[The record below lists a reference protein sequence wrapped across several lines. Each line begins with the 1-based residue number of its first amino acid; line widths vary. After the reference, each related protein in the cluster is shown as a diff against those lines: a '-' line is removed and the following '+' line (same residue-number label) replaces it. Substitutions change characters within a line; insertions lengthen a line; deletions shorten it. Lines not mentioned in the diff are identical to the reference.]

1 MSDDDEKKLPPAKQ
15 KIADEI
21 CKRIGEG
28 ESLRAICLG
37 DEMPH
42 NSTIMGWARDF
53 TGFAK
58 QYARA
63 REEQAETHFDEIIEI
78 ADDNSYD
85 HKVVDGQVVVDG
97 DAIQRAK
104 LRVDTRK
111 WTTGKMLPKK
121 YGDKLDL
128 TITQEAPPLT
138 IVFNVNAP
146 VGEIRVTKS

>member
-1 MSDDDEKKLPPAKQ
+1 MTEERTLPEEKQ
-15 KIADEI
+15 EIADLI

-28 ESLRAICLG
+28 ESLRAICLS

-42 NSTIMGWARDF
+42 NSKVMGWARTFKD
-53 TGFAK
+53 FAK

-63 REEQAETHFDEIIEI
+63 REEQAELQFDEMIEI
-78 ADDNSYD
+78 ADEAGFDY
-85 HKVVDGQVVVDG
+85 KIVDGRVVVDG

-128 TITQEAPPLT
+128 TIHTEAPPLT
-138 IVFNVNAP
+138 IVFNVNDP
-146 VGEIRVTKS
+146 KGEVRVTKS